1 MDNFTK
7 RSKKVLEVFAQFE
20 GKRLKSDFIGP
31 EHIFLGLL
39 KDDDSV
45 AARILKMLDLRF
57 DLIRNEVEQ
66 LMKNS
71 GTAITLGSVPI
82 NMRFNRIIDLAK
94 SESKKILSNYIGTEH
109 LLLALFRDGS
119 CAGIDSLIK
128 AGIDYDVIRNEIL
141 KFSGN
146 AAEAQGVRNLQ
157 KSKTPTLDEFSRNLT
172 TLAQNNKLD
181 PVIGRDVEIE
191 RVIRI
196 LSRKTKNNPVLIGE
210 AGVGK
215 TAIVEGLAQRITNKE
230 IPEPL
235 QNRLVYTLDIAAIV
249 AGTKFRGEF
258 EDRIKRIIKE
268 IRSEDNI
275 IIFIDELHTLIGAGA
290 AEGAVDAANI
300 MKPALSRGELQC
312 IGATTLAEYKK
323 YIEKDK
329 ALERRFQTVLV
340 REPGIEESIQ
350 ILRGLKE
357 RYEIHHKVKY
367 TDEAVEKSVIYS
379 YRYVNDRHLPDKA
392 IDILDEAGSK
402 ARLEHCNKPADI
414 LAIEEEIR
422 NLNFQKNSLVIAQE
436 YERAAGIRDITN
448 NKRQLLLTKM
458 NDWQQKINDYQVT
471 VSVDDIASVVA
482 QATGIPVERLNESE
496 TNKLLQIEE
505 KLRKRIIGQDHA
517 IAAVSKAIRRSRTGL
532 RNKKSPIGSFIFLG
546 PTGVGKTELAKALS
560 AFLFNDEDSLIRLDM
575 SEYMEKHSVSRLIGS
590 PPGYIGY
597 ENGGLLTEKIKRRPY
612 SVILF
617 DEIEKAHPD
626 IFNILLQILEEGEL
640 SDSFGTAVSFKDTII
655 ILTSNIGNKDF
666 SGIGKMGFMEINADS
681 DQEDSSRNAFRE
693 IKQVFSP
700 ELLNRVQEIIYFH
713 KLEKKH
719 IKQIVDIM
727 LIEVNS
733 NLAEKGIQLIFSRA
747 VKRFLVDKG
756 YDDKYGARYLK
767 KTIIA
772 EIEDKVALAMIKG
785 SVNESKTAAIYVGV
799 KSSSLYFKPMVKSG
813 ELKEAEETVKTKGEQ
828 ENIIDP
834 QDVLKKQFEEK
845 EVEIS

>member
-45 AARILKMLDLRF
+45 AARILKTLNLKF
-57 DLIRNEVEQ
+57 DLIRNEIEQ
-66 LMKNS
+66 LMRKS
-71 GTAITLGSVPI
+71 GTAITLGNVPI
-82 NMRFNRIIDLAK
+82 NMKFNKIIDLAK
-94 SESKKILSNYIGTEH
+94 SESKKIMSNYIGTEH
-109 LLLALFRDGS
+109 LLLALFKEGN

-128 AGIDYDVIRNEIL
+128 AGIDYDIVRNEIL
-141 KFSGN
+141 KISGN
-146 AAEAQGVRNLQ
+146 AGEMPGVKNLH

-172 TLAQNNKLD
+172 TLAKNNKLD
-181 PVIGRDVEIE
+181 PVIGRDKEID

-215 TAIVEGLAQRITNKE
+215 TAIVEGLAQRIVDKE

-235 QNRLVYTLDIAAIV
+235 QNKFVYTLDIAAIV

-268 IRSEDNI
+268 IINEDNI

-329 ALERRFQTVLV
+329 ALERRFQVV
-340 REPGIEESIQ
+340 FVKEPSIDESIQ
-350 ILRGLKE
+350 ILKGLKE

-367 TDEAVEKSVIYS
+367 TDEAIEKAVLYA
-379 YRYVNDRHLPDKA
+379 YRYINDRRLPDKA
-392 IDILDEAGSK
+392 IDIIDEAGSK
-402 ARLEHCNKPADI
+402 ARLEHCNKPDDI
-414 LAIEEEIR
+414 LAAEAEIR
-422 NLNFQKNSLVIAQE
+422 ELNIKKNNLVVAQE
-436 YERAAGIRDITN
+436 YEQAAALRDITN
-448 NKRQLLLTKM
+448 NKRQLLSTKM
-458 NDWQQKINDYQVT
+458 SDWQQKINEYKVT
-471 VSVDDIASVVA
+471 VSLDDIASVVA
-482 QATGIPVERLNESE
+482 QATGIPVERLNETE
-496 TNKLLQIEE
+496 TNRLLKIEE
-505 KLRKRIIGQDHA
+505 DLHKRIIGQDNA

-532 RNKKSPIGSFIFLG
+532 RNKKCPIGSFIFLG
-546 PTGVGKTELAKALS
+546 PTGVGKSELAKALS
-560 AFLFNDEDSLIRLDM
+560 AFLFNNEESLVRLDM
-575 SEYMEKHSVSRLIGS
+575 SEYMERHSVSRLIGS
-590 PPGYIGY
+590 PPGYVGY
-597 ENGGLLTEKIKRRPY
+597 ESGGLLTEKIKRHPY

-617 DEIEKAHPD
+617 DEIEKAHFD

-640 SDSFGTAVSFKDTII
+640 TDSFGTAVSFKDTII

-666 SGIGKMGFMEINADS
+666 SGIAKMGFS
-681 DQEDSSRNAFRE
+681 DLNPVSDPGNENQNSLKE

-719 IKQIVDIM
+719 IKQIADIM
-727 LIEVNS
+727 LDEVNK
-733 NLAEKGIQLIFSRA
+733 NLSEQGIELVFSQR
-747 VKRFLVDKG
+747 VKKFLVDKG
-756 YDDKYGARYLK
+756 YDEKYGARFLR

-772 EIEDKVALAMIKG
+772 EIEDKVAIVMLKG
-785 SVNESKTAAIYVGV
+785 SMCESKSKKIYVGV
-799 KSSSLYFKPMVKSG
+799 KGGSLYFKPVENSQ
-813 ELKEAEETVKTKGEQ
+813 EIKEDNCSIDAETY
-828 ENIIDP
+828 I
-834 QDVLKKQFEEK
+834 FEKK